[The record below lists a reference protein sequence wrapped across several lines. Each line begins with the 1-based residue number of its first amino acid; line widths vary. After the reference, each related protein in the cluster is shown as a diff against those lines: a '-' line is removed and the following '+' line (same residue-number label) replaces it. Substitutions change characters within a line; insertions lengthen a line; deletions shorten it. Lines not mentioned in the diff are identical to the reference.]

1 MPKALSARKAEL
13 AGWALIATFGVAAVA
28 AAPVTAQAQA
38 STSAQGPQ
46 SSVAGGVTV
55 KVVPR
60 SLGSADNRWEFSV
73 VLDTQSTDLNDD
85 LAQSATLT
93 TSDGRTLK
101 PSGWTGA
108 AAGGHHR
115 EGVLS
120 FDIPGPRPTAVELRI
135 TRPGE
140 SAPRSFRWQP

>member
-1 MPKALSARKAEL
+1 MPKAFSTRKAEL

-28 AAPVTAQAQA
+28 ASPVAARAQA
-38 STSAQGPQ
+38 STNARGPQ
-46 SSVAGGVTV
+46 SSAAGGVTV

-73 VLDTQSTDLNDD
+73 VLDTHSTDLNDD

-108 AAGGHHR
+108 APGGHHR

-120 FDIPGPRPTAVELRI
+120 FDVPAPRPTAVELRI
-135 TRPGE
+135 TRSGE
-140 SAPRSFRWQP
+140 SAPRSFSWQP